1 MKKFITLVLTITIST
16 LSVVASTSEAAAE
29 SPAKITRIEPV
40 ERELKKNIFAYK
52 GEWMAGLSAS
62 YFTFTADDAD
72 YLLFVDNIDANFG
85 MTSIK
90 PFGGYFYKDNRA
102 VGVRLGY
109 SYIGGTIDT
118 ARIDLGEENDLQ
130 FDIPYISS
138 AGSYFTASVFHRS
151 YTALDRNGHFGLF
164 AEVELSAMGGSS
176 VFEYGSGDSGIY
188 TKSNKMSFDLS
199 FNPGMSVFIMS
210 NVSTSVSLEFGG
222 INYTKIKQYDENG
235 VSKGSRDYSGMSFK
249 FNLLAINLGI
259 TVHLWK

>member
-1 MKKFITLVLTITIST
+1 MKKIIILVLTITIST
-16 LSVVASTSEAAAE
+16 LTVVASTGEAAAE
-29 SPAKITRIEPV
+29 APAKINRIEHV
-40 ERELKKNIFAYK
+40 ERELKRNVYAYK
-52 GEWMAGLSAS
+52 GEWMTGLTAS

-72 YLLFVDNIDANFG
+72 YMLFVDNIDADFG
-85 MTSIK
+85 MTSVK
-90 PFGGYFYKDNRA
+90 PFGAYFYRDNRA
-102 VGVRLGY
+102 VGMRLGY

-138 AGSYFTASVFHRS
+138 VGSYFTAAVFHRS

-176 VFEYGSGDSGIY
+176 VFEYGSGNSGIY
-188 TKSNKMSFDLS
+188 TKSNKTSFDLS
-199 FNPGMSVFIMS
+199 FNPGMSVFIMN
-210 NVSTSVSLEFGG
+210 NVSASVSFEFGG
-222 INYTKIKQYDENG
+222 LNYTKVKQYDENG

-249 FNLLAINLGI
+249 FNFLAINLGV